1 MLFAVPFTAHSKNR
15 YITPNSSLL
24 TPNFLL
30 LTLTK
35 GVQAVSTV
43 NARTRSLS
51 REYRRQRRL
60 RELPLHLMLIPGL
73 ALLIIFHY
81 VPMFGIVM
89 AFENFKPAK
98 GFFGSKWVGW
108 DNFVYMAKLPNM
120 GSVLYNTVFIAVLKI
135 IMGMIVP
142 IFVALMLNEIGN
154 KPFKRT
160 VQTIVYFPHF
170 LSWVILGGVLMDVLS
185 PSTGIVNDLIRFFG
199 GKPIYFLGDK
209 GWFPYTMVITAVWKN
224 FGYDTIVYL
233 AALTNVDRNLYEA
246 ASIDGATRMRQ
257 TWHVTLPGILPIVTL
272 MGVLNLGNILN
283 AGFDQIFNLYS
294 PSVYSTGDIID
305 TFVYRLGLEQAQFSV
320 STAVGLF
327 KSVISIIMVSV
338 ANYLAGRFANYRV
351 F

>member
-1 MLFAVPFTAHSKNR
+1 ML
-15 YITPNSSLL
+15 L
-24 TPNFLL
+24 
-30 LTLTK
+30 
-35 GVQAVSTV
+35 
-43 NARTRSLS
+43 
-51 REYRRQRRL
+51 
-60 RELPLHLMLIPGL
+60 PGL
-73 ALLIIFHY
+73 ALILVFHY

-89 AFENFKPAK
+89 AFQNFKPAK
-98 GFFGSKWVGW
+98 GFFGSAWVGM

-120 GSVLYNTVFIAVLKI
+120 GSVLFNTVFIAVMKI
-135 IMGMIVP
+135 AAGMVVP
-142 IFVALMLNEIGN
+142 IFVALMLNEIGL
-154 KPFKRT
+154 KRFKRT

-185 PSTGIVNDLIRFFG
+185 PSTGIVNDVIRAFG
-199 GKPIYFLGDK
+199 GTPIYFLGDRN
-209 GWFPYTMVITAVWKN
+209 WFPYTMVITAVWKN

-246 ASIDGATRMRQ
+246 AAMDGATRLKQ

-327 KSVISIIMVSV
+327 KSVISIIMVSLS
-338 ANYLAGRFANYRV
+338 NYLAGRFANYRV

>member
-1 MLFAVPFTAHSKNR
+1 MTAVKELPRKRN
-15 YITPNSSLL
+15 
-24 TPNFLL
+24 
-30 LTLTK
+30 
-35 GVQAVSTV
+35 
-43 NARTRSLS
+43 
-51 REYRRQRRL
+51 REYLRQRRL

-73 ALLIIFHY
+73 ALLLVFHY

-135 IMGMIVP
+135 IVGMIVP
-142 IFVALMLNEIGN
+142 IFVALMLNEIGS
-154 KPFKRT
+154 KPYKRI
-160 VQTIVYFPHF
+160 VQTVVYFPHF

-185 PSTGIVNDLIRFFG
+185 PSTGIVNDVIRLFG
-199 GKPIYFLGDK
+199 GKPVYFLGDK
-209 GWFPYTMVITAVWKN
+209 GWFPDTMVITAVWKN

-246 ASIDGATRMRQ
+246 ASIDGATRMQQ

-327 KSVISIIMVSV
+327 KSVISIIMVSL
-338 ANYLAGRFANYRV
+338 ANYLAGRYANYRV

>member
-1 MLFAVPFTAHSKNR
+1 MTAVKELPRKRN
-15 YITPNSSLL
+15 
-24 TPNFLL
+24 
-30 LTLTK
+30 
-35 GVQAVSTV
+35 
-43 NARTRSLS
+43 
-51 REYRRQRRL
+51 REYLRQHRL

-73 ALLIIFHY
+73 ALLLVFHY

-89 AFENFKPAK
+89 AFEDFKPAK

-120 GSVLYNTVFIAVLKI
+120 GGVLYNTVFIAVLKI
-135 IMGMIVP
+135 IVGMIVP
-142 IFVALMLNEIGN
+142 IFVALMLNEIGS
-154 KPFKRT
+154 KPYKRI
-160 VQTIVYFPHF
+160 VQTVVYFPHF

-185 PSTGIVNDLIRFFG
+185 PSTGIVNDVIRLFG
-199 GKPIYFLGDK
+199 GKPVYFLGDK

-246 ASIDGATRMRQ
+246 ASIDGATRMQQ

-327 KSVISIIMVSV
+327 KSVISIIMVSL
-338 ANYLAGRFANYRV
+338 ANYLAGRYANYRV

>member
-1 MLFAVPFTAHSKNR
+1 MS
-15 YITPNSSLL
+15 
-24 TPNFLL
+24 
-30 LTLTK
+30 TK
-35 GVQAVSTV
+35 IS
-43 NARTRSLS
+43 
-51 REYRRQRRL
+51 RRQRRL
-60 RELPLHLMLIPGL
+60 RELPLHLMLLPGL
-73 ALLIIFHY
+73 ALILIFHY

-89 AFENFKPAK
+89 AFQNFKPAK
-98 GFFGSKWVGW
+98 GFFGSKWVGME
-108 DNFVYMAKLPNM
+108 NFIYMAKLPNM
-120 GSVLYNTVFIAVLKI
+120 SSVLFNTVFIAVMKI
-135 IMGMIVP
+135 IVGMVVP
-142 IFVALMLNEIGN
+142 IFVALMLNEIGS
-154 KPFKRT
+154 KKFKRT
-160 VQTIVYFPHF
+160 VQTVVYFPHF

-185 PSTGIVNDLIRFFG
+185 PSSGIVNDIIRLFG
-199 GKPIYFLGDK
+199 GTPIYFLGDK
-209 GWFPYTMVITAVWKN
+209 NWFPYTMVITAVWKN

-246 ASIDGATRMRQ
+246 AAMDGATRVKQ

-327 KSVISIIMVSV
+327 KSVISIIMVSLS
-338 ANYLAGRFANYRV
+338 NYLAGRFANYRV

>member
-1 MLFAVPFTAHSKNR
+1 MT
-15 YITPNSSLL
+15 T
-24 TPNFLL
+24 T
-30 LTLTK
+30 T
-35 GVQAVSTV
+35 
-43 NARTRSLS
+43 S
-51 REYRRQRRL
+51 RAAKSDTRRQRRL
-60 RELPLHLMLIPGL
+60 RELPLHLMLLPGL
-73 ALLIIFHY
+73 ALIIVFHY

-89 AFENFKPAK
+89 AFQNFKPAK
-98 GFFGSKWVGW
+98 GFFGSKWVGME
-108 DNFVYMAKLPNM
+108 NFIYMAKLPNM
-120 GSVLYNTVFIAVLKI
+120 GSVLFNTVFIAVMKI
-135 IMGMIVP
+135 VVGMIVP
-142 IFVALMLNEIGN
+142 IFVALMLNEIGS
-154 KPFKRT
+154 KKFKRT
-160 VQTIVYFPHF
+160 VQTVVYFPHF

-185 PSTGIVNDLIRFFG
+185 PSSGIVNDIIRVFG
-199 GKPIYFLGDK
+199 GTPIYFLGDK
-209 GWFPYTMVITAVWKN
+209 TWFPYTMVITAVWKN

-246 ASIDGATRMRQ
+246 AAMDGATRLKQ

-327 KSVISIIMVSV
+327 KSVISIIMVSLS
-338 ANYLAGRFANYRV
+338 NYLAGRFANYRV

>member
-1 MLFAVPFTAHSKNR
+1 M
-15 YITPNSSLL
+15 I
-24 TPNFLL
+24 
-30 LTLTK
+30 
-35 GVQAVSTV
+35 
-43 NARTRSLS
+43 RSP
-51 REYRRQRRL
+51 RAQKRL

-73 ALLIIFHY
+73 MLILIFHY

-89 AFENFKPAK
+89 AFQNFKPAK
-98 GFFGSKWVGW
+98 GIFGSKWVGLE
-108 DNFVYMAKLPNM
+108 NFIYIAKLPNM
-120 GSVLYNTVFIAVLKI
+120 GSVLYNTVFIAVMKI
-135 IMGMIVP
+135 IAGMIVP
-142 IFVALMLNEIGN
+142 IFVALMLNEVSCSG
-154 KPFKRT
+154 FKRT

-185 PSTGIVNDLIRFFG
+185 PSSGIVNDIIRFFG
-199 GKPIYFLGDK
+199 GTPIYFLGDK
-209 GWFPYTMVITAVWKN
+209 TLFPYTMVITAVWKN

-246 ASIDGATRMRQ
+246 AAIDGATRMKQ

-327 KSVISIIMVSV
+327 KSVISIIMVSLS
-338 ANYLAGRFANYRV
+338 NYLAGRFANYRV

>member
-1 MLFAVPFTAHSKNR
+1 MTA
-15 YITPNSSLL
+15 ITR
-24 TPNFLL
+24 
-30 LTLTK
+30 K
-35 GVQAVSTV
+35 ST
-43 NARTRSLS
+43 

-246 ASIDGATRMRQ
+246 ASIDGATRMQQ

-283 AGFDQIFNLYS
+283 AGFDQVFNLYS

>member
-1 MLFAVPFTAHSKNR
+1 MTIIKEVN
-15 YITPNSSLL
+15 N
-24 TPNFLL
+24 
-30 LTLTK
+30 
-35 GVQAVSTV
+35 AVSTV

-199 GKPIYFLGDK
+199 GKPIYLLGDK

-246 ASIDGATRMRQ
+246 ASIDGATRMQQ